1 NGIRGLVLA
10 GILATILSTLD
21 SYLFIAGTTVSYDMM
36 PKKWKGKVSLYHIGI
51 IFVGILAVL
60 MGILFKGNIKA
71 VWKTLG
77 SYSASCLLLP
87 VLYGYIFP
95 GKIKDHQFVFASILG
110 VITVSVWRNINLS
123 GFWQNVDELY
133 MGIIATSFGLASYGF
148 VYKYYRKHKI
158 INSS

>member
-1 NGIRGLVLA
+1 
-10 GILATILSTLD
+10 
-21 SYLFIAGTTVSYDMM
+21 
-36 PKKWKGKVSLYHIGI
+36 
-51 IFVGILAVL
+51 
-60 MGILFKGNIKA
+60 MGIVFEGNIKT

-110 VITVSVWRNINLS
+110 VITVSIWRNIELN

-133 MGIIATSFGLASYGF
+133 MGILATSVGLASYGL
-148 VYKYYRKHKI
+148 VYKYFLKRKVD
-158 INSS
+158 NNY